1 MKNSIKH
8 ITQEQLEEMMLNFKK
23 EVSLTGVTFGDVIY
37 KNDVS
42 QSRTINK
49 QKALQ
54 KVKECRITLGADYT
68 KKVQKIH
75 TVKQG
80 ADSSDFQANKM
91 LGKSYTNGVDNP
103 VVHSDKNPSFRML
116 VMICEAQNRKYNK
129 TTYLH
134 NGQVI
139 TIEQAKELDLL
150 QPSFFAEKT
159 TAGRGSVSEE
169 NDFDYL
175 TLGFDKI
182 LQITLN
188 KTTYMIIK

>member
-1 MKNSIKH
+1 MKNSIKYVA
-8 ITQEQLEEMMLNFKK
+8 QVELETIFLNFKK

-42 QSRTINK
+42 KSRTK
-49 QKALQ
+49 GGEKVMQ
-54 KVKECRITLGADYT
+54 KVKECRITLGSDYET
-68 KKVQKIH
+68 KVVKIH
-75 TVKQG
+75 SVKQG
-80 ADSSDFQANKM
+80 MEADFKANKM
-91 LGKSYTNGVDNP
+91 LGKSYTNGKENP
-103 VVHSDKNPSFRML
+103 VVHADKNPDFKML
-116 VMICEAQNRKYNK
+116 VMVCEAHNRKHNK

-134 NGQVI
+134 NGQII
-139 TIEQAKELDLL
+139 TIDEAKELDLL
-150 QPSFFAEKT
+150 QPAFFDKKT

-188 KTTYMIIK
+188 KVTYVVVK

>member
-1 MKNSIKH
+1 MKNSVKH
-8 ITQEQLEEMMLNFKK
+8 ITQEQLENMFLNFKK
-23 EVSLTGVTFGDVIY
+23 EVSLTGVTFADVIY
-37 KNDVS
+37 QNDVS
-42 QSRTINK
+42 GSRQVK
-49 QKALQ
+49 GKKALQ
-54 KVKECRITLGADYT
+54 KVKQCRITLGADYT

-80 ADSSDFQANKM
+80 MESDFKANKM

-103 VVHSDKNPSFRML
+103 VVHADKKPTFRML
-116 VMICEAQNRKYNK
+116 VMICEASNRKHNK

-134 NGQVI
+134 NGQII
-139 TIEQAKELDLL
+139 TIEEATKLDLL

-159 TAGRGSVSEE
+159 TAGRGTVSEE

-182 LQITLN
+182 NQITLN
-188 KTTYMIIK
+188 KTTYIVIK

>member
-1 MKNSIKH
+1 MKNSVKH
-8 ITQEQLEEMMLNFKK
+8 VTQEQLENMFLNFKK

-37 KNDVS
+37 QNDVS
-42 QSRTINK
+42 GSRQVGGKKTM
-49 QKALQ
+49 Q
-54 KVKECRITLGADYT
+54 KVKQCRITLGTDYT

-80 ADSSDFQANKM
+80 MESDFKANKM

-116 VMICEAQNRKYNK
+116 VMICEASNRKYNK

-134 NGQVI
+134 NGQII
-139 TIEQAKELDLL
+139 TIEEATKLDLL

-182 LQITLN
+182 NQITLN
-188 KTTYMIIK
+188 KTTYIVIK

>member
-1 MKNSIKH
+1 MKNSVKH
-8 ITQEQLEEMMLNFKK
+8 ITQEQLENMFLNFKK
-23 EVSLTGVTFGDVIY
+23 EVSLTGVTFADVIY
-37 KNDVS
+37 QNDVS
-42 QSRTINK
+42 GSRQVK
-49 QKALQ
+49 GKKVMQ
-54 KVKECRITLGADYT
+54 KVKQCRITLGADYT

-80 ADSSDFQANKM
+80 MESDFKANKM

-103 VVHSDKNPSFRML
+103 VVHADKKPTFRML
-116 VMICEAQNRKYNK
+116 VMICEASNRKHNK

-134 NGQVI
+134 NGQII
-139 TIEQAKELDLL
+139 TIEEATKLDLL

-159 TAGRGSVSEE
+159 TAGRGTVSEE

-182 LQITLN
+182 NQITLN
-188 KTTYMIIK
+188 KTTYIVIK

>member
-1 MKNSIKH
+1 MKNSIEH
-8 ITQEQLEEMMLNFKK
+8 VTQEQLENKFLNFKK
-23 EVSLTGVTFGDVIY
+23 EVSLTGVTFADVIY
-37 KNDVS
+37 QNDVS
-42 QSRTINK
+42 GSRQVK
-49 QKALQ
+49 GKKALQ
-54 KVKECRITLGADYT
+54 KVKQCRITLGADYT

-80 ADSSDFQANKM
+80 MESDFKANKM
-91 LGKSYTNGVDNP
+91 LGKSYTNGVENP
-103 VVHSDKNPSFRML
+103 VVHSDKKPSFRML
-116 VMICEAQNRKYNK
+116 VMICEASNRKHNK

-139 TIEQAKELDLL
+139 TIEEATKLDLL

-182 LQITLN
+182 NQITLN
-188 KTTYMIIK
+188 KTTYIVIK